1 MTISI
6 MGIVVKLRNTGSL
19 LGVTKS
25 ESMRDRVAAGI
36 LDVAAAVIAEH
47 GDAVSMGEVADTAG
61 VGRATLYRYF
71 PNREALLR
79 ALATTALEDLCERI
93 ESAELDTVSF
103 EEGIARLARATAT
116 ANQKYIALFRG
127 GGKLVEPEEVD
138 RRVREPIR
146 RFFRRGAAEGQLR
159 DDLPPELLMQTFIG
173 LLDAALRMALP
184 DRLGVEGTAAA
195 ITSIFLKGVLS
206 RQAADQR

>member
-1 MTISI
+1 MTRS
-6 MGIVVKLRNTGSL
+6 GRL
-19 LGVTKS
+19 
-25 ESMRDRVAAGI
+25 RDRVAAGI
-36 LDVAAAVIAEH
+36 LDVAAGVIAER
-47 GDAVSMGEVADTAG
+47 GEAVSMGELADTAG

-79 ALATTALEDLCERI
+79 ALAEMALEDLCERI
-93 ESAELDTVSF
+93 ASADLDAVPF

-127 GGKLVEPEEVD
+127 GAKVLESDEVE

-146 RFFRRGAAEGQLR
+146 RFFRRGAAEGALR

-173 LLDAALRMALP
+173 LLDAALRMSMP
-184 DRLGVEGTAAA
+184 DRLGVEGMAAA
-195 ITSIFLKGVLS
+195 ITSIFLQGVLS
-206 RQAADQR
+206 REAAGQSR